1 MPGRGTDVTPP
12 KAPWQGPDG
21 RPEHGRGRRN
31 PCDPAKVPPTEGF
44 SQGAMSTPQPESR
57 SARVCFDWSDK
68 AEIERFF
75 QEYYPRS
82 VNQLRASGERD
93 EARRHDIAMDA
104 LTGIWLEAPSF
115 VEWSYVQTRLAWE
128 QCHTWQ
134 RASERHAPDSL
145 GDAAEEQ
152 LAQSPSPQRL
162 AELSETWSWFG
173 EIASEVILLR
183 RVEGLASKEVAAIL
197 GISPNAVDQ
206 RVHDWTRRYAAPS
219 KGYFGRNAAAL
230 PATLLRAD
238 GSIHLVP
245 MKGPLTRFDP
255 RQRPGFT
262 SQLEFPA
269 GFEPVAG
276 TRAWLHVVD
285 EAGRLR
291 SSKGFEPEFTRD
303 GELHELRGRP
313 QLPIRVPADGLALVG
328 LWIVERRRAATA

>member
-1 MPGRGTDVTPP
+1 
-12 KAPWQGPDG
+12 
-21 RPEHGRGRRN
+21 
-31 PCDPAKVPPTEGF
+31 
-44 SQGAMSTPQPESR
+44 MSTPQPESR
-57 SARVCFDWSDK
+57 SALVCFDWSDK

-75 QEYYPRS
+75 REYYPRT

-115 VEWSYVQTRLAWE
+115 VEWSYVQTRLVWE
-128 QCHTWQ
+128 KGDTWG

-206 RVHDWTRRYAAPS
+206 RVHDWTRRHAAS
-219 KGYFGRNAAAL
+219 SQSYFGRDAAAL
-230 PATLLRAD
+230 SATLLRAD
-238 GSIHLVP
+238 GSIHPVP
-245 MKGPLTRFDP
+245 MSAPRTRFDP
-255 RQRPGFT
+255 RQTPSFPSR
-262 SQLEFPA
+262 LKFPA
-269 GFEPVAG
+269 GFELAAG
-276 TRAWLHVVD
+276 TRAWLHLVD

-303 GELHELRGRP
+303 RELHDLRGRP
-313 QLPIRVPADGLALVG
+313 ALPIRVPADGLAVVG
-328 LWIVERRRAATA
+328 LWIVERRRTTTA